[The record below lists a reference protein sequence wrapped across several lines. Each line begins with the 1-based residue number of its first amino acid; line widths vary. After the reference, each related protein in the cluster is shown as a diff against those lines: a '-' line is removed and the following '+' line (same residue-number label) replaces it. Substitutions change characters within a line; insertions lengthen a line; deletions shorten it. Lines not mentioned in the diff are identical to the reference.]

1 MTSSGS
7 RDGGD
12 RGPRPLD
19 ASLDA
24 VSQRLG
30 MRDSRGLGRLFSR
43 WQDIVGPAMAS
54 HVQPVRIDAEAL
66 VVNVDHPAW
75 ATQVRYLGDELL
87 DRVAEQAGVERP
99 GRLEVRVRR

>member
-1 MTSSGS
+1 MSS
-7 RDGGD
+7 RDSSRGGD
-12 RGPRPLD
+12 HGARPLH

-43 WQDIVGPAMAS
+43 WEEIVGPAMAG
-54 HVQPVRIDAEAL
+54 HVQPVRLDEEAL
-66 VVNVDHPAW
+66 VVSVDHPAW

-87 DRVAEQAGVERP
+87 DRVAEKAGVERP
-99 GRLEVRVRR
+99 GRLDVRVRR